1 MNNNYQ
7 FLLADDH
14 KGNKLFAIIKGDFTP
29 ALISHTKTIANNS
42 IDKKT
47 AIQLQKLI
55 DSTTITDKGG
65 E

>member
-42 IDKKT
+42 IDKKNSH
-47 AIQLQKLI
+47 
-55 DSTTITDKGG
+55 STSKTH
-65 E
+65 